1 MDVIYGAD
9 FVEESFILLGDIA
22 MVATEGGFEIFS
34 FAVKIMVAET
44 ETDRGNSCK
53 MSEPSDEAGALE
65 VRINAVEIID
75 EIAGDSDNCRL
86 ASLGFFENLGK
97 ILGGFVAK
105 MDIADSEDFVF
116 FLIGPIEA
124 ISRMIEKFHV
134 FKL

>member
-22 MVATEGGFEIFS
+22 MIVAESGFKIFS
-34 FAVKIMVAET
+34 FAIKIMVAEA
-44 ETDRGNSCK
+44 ETDRGDSCK

-75 EIAGDSDNCRL
+75 EIAGDSDNCWL
-86 ASLGFFENLGK
+86 VGLSLFENLGK

-116 FLIGPIEA
+116 FLIGLIEA

-134 FKL
+134 SKL